1 MGELQPFRLKGLTFN
16 PGGISMAHAPFQI
29 PRDGAPVE
37 EVLKSLG
44 TQFSLD
50 DAVIKGLLAAKI
62 GHIEEFRFF
71 FDAEEKITPW
81 VQKLNLGEEHNI
93 QCARLRRAWSAVR
106 LFYTH
111 AEQDRSKVSS
121 TDLDSMLDEGELRN
135 AKQTFWRRYKMRF
148 PPELHPA
155 DATVSRVS
163 RELDK
168 RMLCVY
174 NVWKVRTLQFQ
185 LHTTQKKRKLGDGL
199 FTEEAEDESPTVQ
212 DAEAYLDRLYSLML
226 AYAIAGS
233 AGVTGAPSL
242 TEEGTLG
249 SDSTQFVVA
258 PLDVMMSY
266 YFRAKRTAQQTPH
279 SRRLVWLAARDA
291 EERAEWVSRYRESTL
306 TMGQVVKEIFAARDA
321 HWITSAAAPPE
332 VVAKAAVEPPATS
345 GLGASHFQLGKM
357 VNGKKVAKVM
367 KDGLKLCAAF
377 QQGQCKSNCPN
388 GAHRCGVV
396 IRGERTCGAPSHGA
410 STCNQKVKS

>member
-1 MGELQPFRLKGLTFN
+1 
-16 PGGISMAHAPFQI
+16 MAHAPFQI

-233 AGVTGAPSL
+233 AGVTGARSSLLAFCVALAQADCSGCLSRSQGAIPS
-242 TEEGTLG
+242 
-249 SDSTQFVVA
+249 
-258 PLDVMMSY
+258 
-266 YFRAKRTAQQTPH
+266 TP
-279 SRRLVWLAARDA
+279 SF
-291 EERAEWVSRYRESTL
+291 
-306 TMGQVVKEIFAARDA
+306 GQ
-321 HWITSAAAPPE
+321 P
-332 VVAKAAVEPPATS
+332 
-345 GLGASHFQLGKM
+345 
-357 VNGKKVAKVM
+357 
-367 KDGLKLCAAF
+367 
-377 QQGQCKSNCPN
+377 
-388 GAHRCGVV
+388 
-396 IRGERTCGAPSHGA
+396 
-410 STCNQKVKS
+410 

>member
-1 MGELQPFRLKGLTFN
+1 M
-16 PGGISMAHAPFQI
+16 
-29 PRDGAPVE
+29 
-37 EVLKSLG
+37 
-44 TQFSLD
+44 
-50 DAVIKGLLAAKI
+50 
-62 GHIEEFRFF
+62 
-71 FDAEEKITPW
+71 
-81 VQKLNLGEEHNI
+81 QKLNLGEEHNI

-199 FTEEAEDESPTVQ
+199 FTEEAEDESPAVQ

-249 SDSTQFVVA
+249 SDSTMFVVA
-258 PLDVMMSY
+258 PLDVLMSY
-266 YFRAKRTAQQTPH
+266 YFRAKRTSQQIPH
-279 SRRLVWLAARDA
+279 SRRLVWFRRSLIGLPSNATTSITHKSGIHGSQMGFTYTQAKRKQSILHPSA
-291 EERAEWVSRYRESTL
+291 LLYRWLVRGGRYVLDEL
-306 TMGQVVKEIFAARDA
+306 
-321 HWITSAAAPPE
+321 P
-332 VVAKAAVEPPATS
+332 
-345 GLGASHFQLGKM
+345 
-357 VNGKKVAKVM
+357 
-367 KDGLKLCAAF
+367 
-377 QQGQCKSNCPN
+377 
-388 GAHRCGVV
+388 
-396 IRGERTCGAPSHGA
+396 
-410 STCNQKVKS
+410 